1 MARPSSAA
9 SCPAAPIPSVA
20 KLGMVRGWAAGGGG
34 SGGAAAGGGGSGGA
48 AARRGGFRG
57 FGASWEEGEGGGEEE
72 VSRGTGGLVAMW
84 GNWDWM
90 VVEVMASLHN
100 GPLGFRPSSVS
111 LV

>member
-84 GNWDWM
+84 GNWIGWW
-90 VVEVMASLHN
+90 L
-100 GPLGFRPSSVS
+100 R
-111 LV
+111 